1 MKKLC
6 RVLFAGLPV
15 ALYFSYFP
23 VISLGGDATMNFE
36 LSVAVLWTVVC
47 VIVGA
52 VTMLADG
59 ELRREARKWCS
70 KWQNW
75 LWAMFPVFASLS
87 VIWSENVLRGV
98 LTAGMMWLVALSVWE
113 MYILRDV
120 LMADGWRKRFLQV
133 FVAGTLIV
141 CAWCIVQCVLDLV
154 GVPRECSL
162 LCPGCV
168 SKMFGFPHPN
178 GFAIEPQFMGNLL
191 IAPAMIA
198 GYMCLEKQNNKNY
211 FGSHFLCSGILLFCF
226 SVTLFL
232 TFSRGAIY
240 AFVVGMV
247 FLTTFLLAREKK
259 ERKEVGKRL
268 AGMWGMIILSF
279 VVVLNVQG
287 LMAAVGPTKDTYAD
301 GVAKVL
307 NHLSL
312 GVIDVRGDDSPAPS
326 ADAEETEAPL
336 SDETEENKA
345 IFDGY
350 VAESTDT
357 RVRLTSDALLVWQSD
372 VKNMTVGVG
381 LGGAGTAL
389 YNAGLSPAPKEI
401 VQNEYASLLLETG
414 AIGIALFM
422 LLMVL
427 VVRFVVKYGGEAAI
441 LAMLVAYGATL
452 LFFSGLPNALQVY
465 IMPIWVWLI
474 FYNARRKKLVS

>member
-1 MKKLC
+1 
-6 RVLFAGLPV
+6 
-15 ALYFSYFP
+15 
-23 VISLGGDATMNFE
+23 
-36 LSVAVLWTVVC
+36 
-47 VIVGA
+47 
-52 VTMLADG
+52 
-59 ELRREARKWCS
+59 
-70 KWQNW
+70 
-75 LWAMFPVFASLS
+75 
-87 VIWSENVLRGV
+87 
-98 LTAGMMWLVALSVWE
+98 
-113 MYILRDV
+113 
-120 LMADGWRKRFLQV
+120 
-133 FVAGTLIV
+133 
-141 CAWCIVQCVLDLV
+141 
-154 GVPRECSL
+154 
-162 LCPGCV
+162 
-168 SKMFGFPHPN
+168 
-178 GFAIEPQFMGNLL
+178 
-191 IAPAMIA
+191 
-198 GYMCLEKQNNKNY
+198 
-211 FGSHFLCSGILLFCF
+211 
-226 SVTLFL
+226 
-232 TFSRGAIY
+232 
-240 AFVVGMV
+240 
-247 FLTTFLLAREKK
+247 
-259 ERKEVGKRL
+259 
-268 AGMWGMIILSF
+268 
-279 VVVLNVQG
+279 
-287 LMAAVGPTKDTYAD
+287 
-301 GVAKVL
+301 
-307 NHLSL
+307 